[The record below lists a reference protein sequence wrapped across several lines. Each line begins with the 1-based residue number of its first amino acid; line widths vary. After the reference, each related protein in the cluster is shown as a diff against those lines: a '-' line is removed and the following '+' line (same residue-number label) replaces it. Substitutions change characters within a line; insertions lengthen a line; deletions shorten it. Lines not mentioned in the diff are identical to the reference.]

1 MPPCIHNLFSFVS
14 DLEDG
19 EGYDHLDFR
28 RPVNDLKPQYLSSE
42 SIKTDRSR
50 NSSHHS
56 KDSSKD
62 ISDTCSRPGET
73 RDTCKSRD
81 QPETVISD
89 LSSDQ
94 DWTDSVLNSLE
105 KLNSSGIGTR
115 KCIYQPPDS

>member
-1 MPPCIHNLFSFVS
+1 MPGIHNLFSFVS

-50 NSSHHS
+50 NSSRHS
-56 KDSSKD
+56 KDSSSKD
-62 ISDTCSRPGET
+62 IVSDT
-73 RDTCKSRD
+73 RDTCPRSRD
-81 QPETVISD
+81 QVDTVDTVISD

-94 DWTDSVLNSLE
+94 DWTDSVLNSFE
-105 KLNSSGIGTR
+105 KLNNSGAGTR